1 MEVSGGR
8 YNYMKMSAVDQG
20 LGIFMSVRG
29 ILFAVVCAAAAMV
42 SASPASAYTYNFVNG
57 TQQPINQLWMH
68 TVSKFCHDV
77 NWRGNIG
84 PGGQVSVNSAS
95 ICLVDR
101 IEVNGGR
108 LRWSAPTGHFGGTF
122 LVLRDG
128 VCFFSSTEAA
138 MGAITGQGLN
148 MIIPGVGSIAGL
160 ALTRA
165 SFHGACG

>member
-1 MEVSGGR
+1 
-8 YNYMKMSAVDQG
+8 MK
-20 LGIFMSVRG
+20 IRG
-29 ILFAVVCAAAAMV
+29 ILFAVVCAAAALA
-42 SASPASAYTYNFVNG
+42 SASPASAYTYKFTNA

-77 NWRGNIG
+77 NWRGSVA

-108 LRWSAPTGHFGGTF
+108 IRWSASTGQFGGSF

-128 VCFFSSTEAA
+128 VCFFPTDQAIMSTIASPLIAA
-138 MGAITGQGLN
+138 IV
-148 MIIPGVGSIAGL
+148 PGVGSIAALGL
-160 ALTRA
+160 TKA
-165 SFHGACG
+165 SFGSSCR